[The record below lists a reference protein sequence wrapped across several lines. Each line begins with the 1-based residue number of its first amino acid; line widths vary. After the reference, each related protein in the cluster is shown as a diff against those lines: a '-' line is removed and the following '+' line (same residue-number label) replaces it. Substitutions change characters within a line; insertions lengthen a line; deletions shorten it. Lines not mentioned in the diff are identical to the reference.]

1 MISYNNDSLM
11 QYLEKLSS
19 REPVPGG
26 GSAAAVSGALGAALI
41 AMSARYSLGK
51 GKSADVE
58 KKISDIVVQADAAR
72 LRLVEFAGKDAQAYL
87 DVVSTRK
94 AGDKEA
100 HAKARIEADRVPQDI
115 IDLCQAC
122 LKLTPYLHQE
132 GNPYLLSDV
141 KAAETF
147 LNAGIQAARHMQEA
161 NS

>member
-11 QYLEKLSS
+11 QYLEKLSV

-26 GSAAAVSGALGAALI
+26 GSAAAVSGALGASLI

-51 GKSADVE
+51 GKSAEVE
-58 KKISDIVVQADAAR
+58 QKISEIIVQVDAAR
-72 LRLVEFAGKDAQAYL
+72 LKFIELAGKDAQAYL
-87 DVVSTRK
+87 DVVRTRK
-94 AGDKEA
+94 AGDKQA
-100 HAKARIEADRVPQDI
+100 HEKAKVDAARVPQDI

-147 LNAGIQAARHMQEA
+147 LYAGIDAGRHMQEA
-161 NS
+161 NA

>member
-1 MISYNNDSLM
+1 MISYNNDSLA
-11 QYLEKLSS
+11 QYLEKLSL

-26 GSAAAVSGALGAALI
+26 GSAAAVSGALGSALI

-51 GKSADVE
+51 GKSAEVE
-58 KKISDIVVQADAAR
+58 QKISAIIVQADAAR
-72 LRLVEFAGKDAQAYL
+72 LEFTDLAGKDAQAYL
-87 DVVSTRK
+87 DVVRTRK
-94 AGDKEA
+94 AGNKPA
-100 HAKARIEADRVPQDI
+100 HEKAKVDAARVPQDI